1 MGFFFFAKLL
11 EGGVFTC
18 RRLIGR
24 SMNAYILDPRSRTIS
39 FALVIF
45 KRIRLNE
52 STDKRMVDISPSYTF
67 SRAKGGWEGC
77 KLVPLSRTRA

>member
-1 MGFFFFAKLL
+1 
-11 EGGVFTC
+11 
-18 RRLIGR
+18 
-24 SMNAYILDPRSRTIS
+24 MNAYILDPRSRTIS
-39 FALVIF
+39 FVLVTL

-52 STDKRMVDISPSYTF
+52 STGKRMVDISPSSTF